1 MTKTLAVLMTEVD
14 TAAAECDRMCK
25 ENRIEKPRKIKSGIY
40 KVKKSKQLDM
50 TTSENTD
57 DHSAVQVEL
66 DALMKYLSK
75 IQEQGTAK
83 SPVLQAVVREALRH
97 HVGHQL

>member
-1 MTKTLAVLMTEVD
+1 M
-14 TAAAECDRMCK
+14 
-25 ENRIEKPRKIKSGIY
+25 
-40 KVKKSKQLDM
+40 KKSKQLDK

-57 DHSAVQVEL
+57 DRSAVQVEL

-75 IQEQGTAK
+75 IQEQGIAK
-83 SPVLQAVVREALRH
+83 SPALQAVVREALRH